1 MLYVRFGLAWHGLVV
16 QSSTL
21 EPGLLYLCLV
31 WFGLPWYRVARTAQ
45 YNLGWLYITQ
55 VQSIVQY
62 NVLQR
67 IKDNTIE
74 SNSIGCGTAP
84 GHVV

>member
-1 MLYVRFGLAWHGLVV
+1 MFGSVCHG
-16 QSSTL
+16 STL

-31 WFGLPWYRVARTAQ
+31 WFGLLWYRVARTTQ

-67 IKDNTIE
+67 IQDNTIE
-74 SNSIGCGTAP
+74 NNSIGCGIAP